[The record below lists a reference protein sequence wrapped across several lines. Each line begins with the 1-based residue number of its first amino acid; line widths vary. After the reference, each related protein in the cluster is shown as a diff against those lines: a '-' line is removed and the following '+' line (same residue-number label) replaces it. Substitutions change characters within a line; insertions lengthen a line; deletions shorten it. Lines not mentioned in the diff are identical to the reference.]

1 MRGSAVT
8 MQGAQILPSNGSIWL
23 LGEKYKLNAGESHV
37 QTNEKV
43 LQTGHIR
50 TSLLEVALSVDC
62 VFDAI
67 INPVSQG
74 F

>member
-1 MRGSAVT
+1 MRGSVT
-8 MQGAQILPSNGSIWL
+8 MQGAQILPSNGFIWL
-23 LGEKYKLNAGESHV
+23 LGEEYKLDAGENHV

-43 LQTGHIR
+43 LQTGLIR

-62 VFDAI
+62 VSDAI